1 MTATTQTQNGGPQM
15 RAVCYARVSTP
26 GQGEGLSLATQQE
39 AVLGACAARGW
50 EVAKM
55 VSDMGSGKRL
65 NPNLR
70 VALGQLDEGR
80 YDALVVARLDRLSR
94 SLADFASL
102 MDRAMRHD
110 WSILLLDP
118 AVDMTTP
125 FGRAMAGVA
134 STFAQLERELISQRQ
149 SESIAARKAA
159 GTYVY
164 AGKVGS
170 RRQVSDAA
178 LARIRQLRDTGHKA
192 PTIAKT
198 LVLEGLGEWSV
209 RTVYTYMEDQ

>member
-1 MTATTQTQNGGPQM
+1 MTATTQTNGDGPLM

-39 AVLGACAARGW
+39 AILGACATRGW
-50 EVAKM
+50 EVAKL
-55 VSDMGSGKRL
+55 VSDVGSGKKI

-80 YDALVVARLDRLSR
+80 YNALVVARLDRLSR
-94 SLADFASL
+94 SLADFAGL
-102 MDRAMRHD
+102 MDRAMRHE

-149 SESIAARKAA
+149 KESVAARKAA

-164 AGKVGS
+164 AGKTGH
-170 RRQVSDAA
+170 RREISDAA
-178 LARIRQLRDTGHKA
+178 IERIQELRRRGETPAKIAQL
-192 PTIAKT
+192 
-198 LVLEGLGEWSV
+198 LNLEGLGSWSK
-209 RTVYTYMEDQ
+209 RTVYTYMKP

>member
-1 MTATTQTQNGGPQM
+1 MGARQM
-15 RAVCYARVSTP
+15 RAVCYARVSTA

-50 EVAKM
+50 HVTKM
-55 VSDMGSGKRL
+55 VSDIGSGKKI

-70 VALGQLDEGR
+70 VTLEQLDAGR
-80 YDALVVARLDRLSR
+80 YNALVVARLDRLSR

-102 MDRAMRHD
+102 MDRAMRHG

-149 SESIAARKAA
+149 AESIAARKAA
-159 GTYVY
+159 GTYLYRGQV
-164 AGKVGS
+164 S
-170 RRQVSDAA
+170 RRQISDTA
-178 LARIRQLRDTGHKA
+178 LARIRQLRDRGDKA

-209 RTVYTYMEDQ
+209 RTVYTYMEER